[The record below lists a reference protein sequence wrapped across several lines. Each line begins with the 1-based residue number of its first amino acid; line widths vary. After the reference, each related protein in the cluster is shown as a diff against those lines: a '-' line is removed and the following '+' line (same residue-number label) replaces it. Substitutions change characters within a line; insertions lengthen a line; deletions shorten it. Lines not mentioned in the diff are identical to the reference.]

1 MPVTLSSLAG
11 AAAQFFDNNG
21 VPLAGGLIY
30 TYAAGTTTPAAT
42 YTSSTG
48 LTAHANPIVL
58 DAAGRIATGEVW
70 LTSGVDYKFLVKTSA
85 NVQLG
90 SYDNIP
96 SINDFTTVAT
106 LAALA
111 NTTDPALGDALVGF
125 RQSNNAGNLTNAVGR
140 TVHQKLQELV
150 SAKDFGAVGD
160 GVADDTL
167 ALQNALNSNQ
177 LIFLPKGNYRIT
189 SDLIIDPVVNRNAG
203 FVGVTSISNYPD
215 TSQASGPTW
224 NGTQEVVITYDGALS
239 STACIIRASA
249 EPVGTLVAQTFNN
262 IIFGFRLESVTLNG
276 NDKAGF
282 GLYAIRLSEPEV
294 QNVIVTGTNKHAF
307 YIDQAYS
314 GRYEKINAFKNNG
327 CGISVGR
334 GTFDYGWTSGN
345 KVNAVYFSDLYAAAN
360 GADKTFNQST
370 NPEWGYGIG
379 LWLHRGNVVTAYTS
393 ESNDGVGIY
402 LSPTSFPNVI
412 LSGYSELSN
421 SLVVNGTTA
430 ITDGRATRKWGCWF
444 DGDVAAGSLNMRL
457 CNVFMGAEGIR
468 LTGTQ
473 PSSGRKEGGFSL
485 ENIAGANYL
494 EADWGNYR
502 LINCANEIFT
512 NITGTSPVGS
522 AVFTGGIQF
531 DPTSVGIMNAYDF
544 DTFTPSLRG
553 QTIAGTGWAYVINQ
567 GSYVR
572 VGNMVTV
579 TGKIALSAASV
590 DATGA
595 IVIAGLPFNI
605 KTSNPYNGAATL
617 SVLNNLSTSIVS
629 ATANYILNS
638 DQIAISIRTAASTS
652 SASLVLSDIS
662 NTFSFNFTGTYF
674 VD

>member
-1 MPVTLSSLAG
+1 MSALSIEVPFPVFQDRDGQPLENGYVWIGVANLNPQTNPVIAYFDKALTIP
-11 AAAQFFDNNG
+11 AAQPLRTING
-21 VPLAGGLIY
+21 YISN
-30 TYAAGTTTPAAT
+30 AGTPAQV
-42 YTSSTG
+42 YVDGVNFSILVQDSKGSMVYNFPDGTG
-48 LTAHANPIVL
+48 VNPTVNAEDVI
-58 DAAGRIATGEVW
+58 
-70 LTSGVDYKFLVKTSA
+70 
-85 NVQLG
+85 
-90 SYDNIP
+90 YDP
-96 SINDFTTVAT
+96 PFA
-106 LAALA
+106 
-111 NTTDPALGDALVGF
+111 
-125 RQSNNAGNLTNAVGR
+125 NAVQ
-140 TVHQKLQELV
+140 TNVENKLAESA

-160 GVADDTL
+160 GVADDTVS
-167 ALQNALNSNQ
+167 LQNAINSNQ

-189 SDLIIDPVVNRNAG
+189 SSLIIDPVVNRNSG
-203 FVGVTSISNYPD
+203 FVGQTSISEYP
-215 TSQASGPTW
+215 TTTEPGGPTW
-224 NGTQEVVITYDGALS
+224 NGNEEVVITYDGPA
-239 STACIIRASA
+239 STITPIIQASA
-249 EPVGTLVAQTFNN
+249 EPVGTQVAQTFGNT
-262 IIFGFRLESVTLNG
+262 IFGFRLESVVLDG

-294 QNVIVTGTNKHAF
+294 QNVIVTRTTQHAF

-334 GTFDYGWTSGN
+334 GTLDYGWTAGRF
-345 KVNAVYFSDLYAAAN
+345 VNAVYFSDLYAAAN
-360 GADKTFNQST
+360 GADKTFDETT

-393 ESNDGVGIY
+393 ENNDGVGIY

-421 SLVVNGTTA
+421 SLIINGTNA

-444 DGDVAAGSLNMRL
+444 DGDVSASSLHMRL

-468 LTGTQ
+468 LTGTE
-473 PSSGRKEGGFSL
+473 PSAGRKEGGFSL

-502 LINCANEIFT
+502 LINCSEEIFN
-512 NITGTSPVGS
+512 NITGSFPVGS

-553 QTIAGTGWAYVINQ
+553 QTIAGTGWAYAINQ

-579 TGKIALSAASV
+579 TGRIALSAASV

-617 SVLNNLSTSIVS
+617 AQLNNLSTSIVS

>member
-1 MPVTLSSLAG
+1 MSALSIEVPFPVFQDRDGQPLENGYVWIGVANLNPQTNPVIAYFDKALTIP
-11 AAAQFFDNNG
+11 AAQPLRTING
-21 VPLAGGLIY
+21 YISN
-30 TYAAGTTTPAAT
+30 AGTPAQV
-42 YTSSTG
+42 YVDGVNFSILVQDSKGSMVYNFPDGTG
-48 LTAHANPIVL
+48 VNPTVNAEDVI
-58 DAAGRIATGEVW
+58 
-70 LTSGVDYKFLVKTSA
+70 
-85 NVQLG
+85 
-90 SYDNIP
+90 YDP
-96 SINDFTTVAT
+96 PFA
-106 LAALA
+106 
-111 NTTDPALGDALVGF
+111 
-125 RQSNNAGNLTNAVGR
+125 NAVQ
-140 TVHQKLQELV
+140 TNVENKLAESA

-160 GVADDTL
+160 GVADDTVS
-167 ALQNALNSNQ
+167 LQNALNSNQ

-189 SDLIIDPVVNRNAG
+189 SSLIIDPVVNRNSG
-203 FVGVTSISNYPD
+203 FVGQTSISEYP
-215 TSQASGPTW
+215 TTTEPGGPTW
-224 NGTQEVVITYDGALS
+224 NGNEEVVITYDGPA
-239 STACIIRASA
+239 STITPIIQASA
-249 EPVGTLVAQTFNN
+249 EPVGTQVAQTFGNT
-262 IIFGFRLESVTLNG
+262 IFGFRLESVVLDG

-294 QNVIVTGTNKHAF
+294 QNVIVTRTTQHAF

-334 GTFDYGWTSGN
+334 GTLDYGWTAGRF
-345 KVNAVYFSDLYAAAN
+345 VNAVYFSDLYAAAN
-360 GADKTFNQST
+360 GADKTFDETT

-393 ESNDGVGIY
+393 ENNDGVGIY

-421 SLVVNGTTA
+421 SLIINGTNA

-444 DGDVAAGSLNMRL
+444 DGDVSASSLHMRL

-468 LTGTQ
+468 LTGTE
-473 PSSGRKEGGFSL
+473 PSAGRKEGGFSL

-502 LINCANEIFT
+502 LINCSEEIFN
-512 NITGTSPVGS
+512 NITGSFPVGS

-553 QTIAGTGWAYVINQ
+553 QTIAGTGWAYAINQ

-579 TGKIALSAASV
+579 TGRIALSAASV

-617 SVLNNLSTSIVS
+617 AQLNNLSTSIVS